1 MNMRAWQPT
10 IARNWLNTLTGLV
23 RPFAFA
29 LALLVL
35 VSATWAQPGSDDP
48 ITDEQKAKV
57 LESARRLVEQRAF
70 AGGVSFETWEQK
82 LAERKDRIDRA
93 STVGAFSREV
103 NRLLNEYGISH
114 IDLVTPNMAQRQR
127 EDSMVGIGIRHS
139 GMSGGPITIDQII
152 KGGPAEK
159 AGLRAGDIIQA
170 VDGAPLGNVAM
181 LRGEEGSKIV
191 LEVKRGEDVFN
202 LEVTRAKF
210 STRDPAELVKIN
222 DETAMLVLPTFDR
235 GYDRVAMETLFR
247 EAAQYKSLIID
258 LRGNGGGAV
267 TNLYHFLGMLLPRG
281 VEFGTS
287 VNKEVAEEYQRA
299 TGGDPADVVKVAQW
313 HQRKWTVRRNAVPPF
328 AGRVAVL
335 INRASASASEIATA
349 ALVEVRDPPA
359 ITVGTRSAGAVLVAN
374 DVSMPEGFRM
384 RVPVSDYV
392 TIKGR
397 RLEGNPWV
405 AQIQVQT
412 GFRRES
418 ALAAD
423 RVVAAAL
430 KALSEAAAEEA
441 KAGVADKKD

>member
-1 MNMRAWQPT
+1 MRAWRPT
-10 IARNWLNTLTGLV
+10 TRRNWLVTFGGLARTLAL
-23 RPFAFA
+23 AFA
-29 LALLVL
+29 LFLLVT
-35 VSATWAQPGSDDP
+35 AAQAQPGGDDP
-48 ITDEQKAKV
+48 ITDEQKAAV

-70 AGGVSFETWEQK
+70 AGGVSFATWEQK

-93 STVGAFSREV
+93 TTVGAFSREG

-114 IDLVTPNMAQRQR
+114 IDLVTPTMAQRQR

-139 GMSGGPITIDQII
+139 GFTGGPVTIDQII

-159 AGLRAGDIIQA
+159 AGLKPGDVIQA

-181 LRGEEGSKIV
+181 LRGEEGSKVV
-191 LEVKRGEDVFN
+191 LEVKRGDEVFN
-202 LEVTRAKF
+202 IEVTRAKF
-210 STRDPAELVKIN
+210 STRDPAELIKVN

-235 GYDRVAMETLFR
+235 GYDRDSVENLFR

-281 VEFGTS
+281 AEFGTS

-299 TGGDPADVVKVAQW
+299 TGGDPADVVKVAEW
-313 HQRKWTVRRNAVPPF
+313 HRRKWTVRRNAVPPF
-328 AGRVAVL
+328 TGRVAVL

-359 ITVGTRSAGAVLVAN
+359 ITVGTRTAGAVLVAN

-405 AQIQVQT
+405 AQIQIQT
-412 GFRRES
+412 GFRRDS
-418 ALAAD
+418 AIASD
-423 RVVAAAL
+423 RVVAAAV
-430 KALSEAAAEEA
+430 KALAEVAAEEA
-441 KAGVADKKD
+441 NAALPEKKE

>member
-1 MNMRAWQPT
+1 MRAWRPT
-10 IARNWLNTLTGLV
+10 TRRNWLVTFTGLA
-23 RPFAFA
+23 RTLALAFA
-29 LALLVL
+29 LFLLVT
-35 VSATWAQPGSDDP
+35 AAQAQPGGDDP
-48 ITDEQKAKV
+48 ITDEQKAAV

-70 AGGVSFETWEQK
+70 AGGVSFATWEQK

-93 STVGAFSREV
+93 TTVGAFSREV

-114 IDLVTPNMAQRQR
+114 IDLVTPTMAQRQR

-139 GMSGGPITIDQII
+139 GFTGGPVTIDQII

-159 AGLRAGDIIQA
+159 AGLKPGDVIQA

-181 LRGEEGSKIV
+181 LRGEEGSKVV
-191 LEVKRGEDVFN
+191 LEVKRGDEVFN
-202 LEVTRAKF
+202 IEVTRAKF
-210 STRDPAELVKIN
+210 STRDPAELIKVN

-235 GYDRVAMETLFR
+235 GYDRDSVENLFR

-281 VEFGTS
+281 AEFGTS

-299 TGGDPADVVKVAQW
+299 TGGDPADVVKVAEW
-313 HQRKWTVRRNAVPPF
+313 HRRKWTVRRNAVPPF
-328 AGRVAVL
+328 TGRVAVL

-359 ITVGTRSAGAVLVAN
+359 ITVGTRTAGAVLVAN

-405 AQIQVQT
+405 AQIQIQT
-412 GFRRES
+412 GFRRDS
-418 ALAAD
+418 AIASD
-423 RVVAAAL
+423 RVVAAAV
-430 KALSEAAAEEA
+430 KALAEVAAEEA
-441 KAGVADKKD
+441 NAALPEKKE